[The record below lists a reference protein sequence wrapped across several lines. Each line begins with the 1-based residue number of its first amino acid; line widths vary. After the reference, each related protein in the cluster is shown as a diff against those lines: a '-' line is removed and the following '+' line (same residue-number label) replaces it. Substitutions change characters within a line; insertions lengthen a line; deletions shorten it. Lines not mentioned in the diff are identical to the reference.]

1 MNNKLDS
8 IRTNLFQLTILPDV
22 IIFTETWLKPS
33 TLDSELGLTGF
44 NVYRC
49 DRCLTGSDLT
59 RWGGVLVAVRS
70 CFKSKLLRLG
80 SYSESVFVTLTM
92 AGMKV
97 LLAAFYGGTPDA
109 THVEDFTTNLDIQLQ
124 QEECNEVII
133 AGDFNLRSLS
143 WSNESLQ
150 ATPLEYVPPAII
162 TCTQTLIETCS
173 FHGLAQLVPPLP
185 SKGYTLDLIFA
196 SPGLANLVDLGESI
210 LQCDSHHAAQWV
222 AMRGSP
228 TGGSGAWP
236 SPHRNFYK
244 CDYVR
249 LNNVGY

>member
-8 IRTNLFQLTILPDV
+8 IRTKLFQLTILLDV

-33 TLDSELGLTGF
+33 TLDSELGLIDF

-59 RWGGVLVAVRS
+59 RGGGVLVAVRS

-80 SYSESVFVTLTM
+80 SYAESIFVTLTM

-109 THVEDFTTNLDIQLQ
+109 TRVEDFTTNLDIQLQ

-143 WSNESLQ
+143 WLNEPLQ
-150 ATPLEYVPPAII
+150 AIPLEYVPPAII
-162 TCTQTLIETCS
+162 TCMDWLSSFRRFHLKVTL
-173 FHGLAQLVPPLP
+173 
-185 SKGYTLDLIFA
+185 
-196 SPGLANLVDLGESI
+196 SI
-210 LQCDSHHAAQWV
+210 
-222 AMRGSP
+222 
-228 TGGSGAWP
+228 
-236 SPHRNFYK
+236 
-244 CDYVR
+244 
-249 LNNVGY
+249 